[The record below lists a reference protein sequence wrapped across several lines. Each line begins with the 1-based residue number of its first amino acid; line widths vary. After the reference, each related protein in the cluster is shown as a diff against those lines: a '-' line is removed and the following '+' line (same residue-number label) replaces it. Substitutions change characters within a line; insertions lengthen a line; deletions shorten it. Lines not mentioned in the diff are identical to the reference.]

1 MHTNKY
7 KYVSILSAMAVLLL
21 LGIYMWMT
29 YRSASRDI
37 TERAGNQ
44 LLWAVSQKYDSGM
57 SLDTVAMY
65 VDSLLSV
72 AGISRDVTL
81 QQIEGDARNREGV
94 SRNEKVVW
102 QNNERSSSWSMYT
115 KPVSIGRDGSR
126 AIRLALNN
134 PYPELAR
141 RLSPLFL
148 ISAIILSF
156 FAVIIIQ
163 LLRFINE
170 QEQMA
175 ELRNDFSYAMVHDM
189 KSPLSSIIMG
199 AHFLHSGKVDDKPQ
213 IKEKYY
219 TIIEEEAEHLLALVN
234 KLLTISKLENKKL
247 ILNKWDIHIEP
258 IINDLV
264 EKAKAKSTKPIEV
277 KTFLEVKNVLADE
290 QYLTEAI
297 ANLIDNAVKYSKD
310 EIELSIKT
318 FDTDRYVLLKVRDN
332 GIGMTKEEQQV
343 IFDKFGRAAIHEKNR
358 KGGVSGFGLGLNYVD
373 QVMRAHG
380 KIALCVALSGVTA
393 FATESGKLAGRA
405 QKSIKAGNF
414 AKGYSQLERA
424 LIASRKEADRR
435 SEGRIIIAM
444 GQVRTMSLDYD
455 MADSLLNYVENE
467 GMDRSTRGMLV
478 KAKMA
483 LKNATE
489 KYSEAVRLCEGFD
502 EDDLDGSL
510 KTNCKALSIQNAPS
524 LTQAPT
530 TTRKPNRPSR
540 WSASAPTTIR
550 EFTTGRTPA

>member
-1 MHTNKY
+1 MHKNRY
-7 KYVSILSAMAVLLL
+7 RYVSIVSAAAVLLL

-29 YRSASRDI
+29 WRSASRDI

-44 LLWAVSQKYDSGM
+44 LMWAMFYESYTRADLVTESDTLSLPQSRGNLSLASSVEGMNDALSLKYHSEL
-57 SLDTVAMY
+57 SLETVAMY

-72 AGISRDVTL
+72 ARINRDVTI
-81 QQIEGDARNREGV
+81 QEVDSTRQIVR
-94 SRNEKVVW
+94 
-102 QNNERSSSWSMYT
+102 QNNDRCSSWSLMT
-115 KPVSIGRDGSR
+115 KPVSIRRDGSR

-148 ISAIILSF
+148 ISAIILGF

-163 LLRFINE
+163 LLRFITE

-219 TIIEEEAEHLLALVN
+219 TIIEDEAEHLLTLVN
-234 KLLTISKLENKKL
+234 KLLTISKLENRKL
-247 ILNKWDIHIEP
+247 ILNKWNIYIEP

-264 EKAKAKSTKPIEV
+264 EKAKAKATKPIEV
-277 KTFLEVKNVLADE
+277 TTFLEVKNVLADE

-318 FDTDRYVLLKVRDN
+318 FDTDKYVLLKVRDN

-373 QVMRAHG
+373 QVMKAHG
-380 KIALCVALSGVTA
+380 GKVTVA
-393 FATESGKLAGRA
+393 
-405 QKSIKAGNF
+405 
-414 AKGYSQLERA
+414 
-424 LIASRKEADRR
+424 
-435 SEGRIIIAM
+435 SEKDKF
-444 GQVRTMSLDYD
+444 S
-455 MADSLLNYVENE
+455 
-467 GMDRSTRGMLV
+467 
-478 KAKMA
+478 
-483 LKNATE
+483 
-489 KYSEAVRLCEGFD
+489 
-502 EDDLDGSL
+502 
-510 KTNCKALSIQNAPS
+510 
-524 LTQAPT
+524 
-530 TTRKPNRPSR
+530 
-540 WSASAPTTIR
+540 
-550 EFTTGRTPA
+550 EFTLYIPKI

>member
-1 MHTNKY
+1 MSI
-7 KYVSILSAMAVLLL
+7 VSAAAVLLL

-29 YRSASRDI
+29 WRSASRDI
-37 TERAGNQ
+37 AERAANQ
-44 LLWAVSQKYDSGM
+44 LTWAMFYESYTRADLVTESDTLSLPQSRGNLSLASSVEGMNDALSLKYHSEL
-57 SLDTVAMY
+57 SLETVAMY

-72 AGISRDVTL
+72 AKINRDVTV
-81 QQIEGDARNREGV
+81 QEVDSTRQ
-94 SRNEKVVW
+94 VVR
-102 QNNERSSSWSMYT
+102 QNNDRCSSWSLMT
-115 KPVSIGRDGSR
+115 KPVSIRRDGSR

-148 ISAIILSF
+148 ISAFILGF

-163 LLRFINE
+163 LLRFITE

-219 TIIEEEAEHLLALVN
+219 TIIEDEAEHLLTLVN

-247 ILNKWDIHIEP
+247 ILNKWDIYIEP

-264 EKAKAKSTKPIEV
+264 EKAKAKATKPIEV
-277 KTFLEVKNVLADE
+277 TTFLEVKNVLADE

-318 FDTDRYVLLKVRDN
+318 FDTDKYVLLKVRDN

-358 KGGVSGFGLGLNYVD
+358 TGGVSGFGLGLNYVD
-373 QVMRAHG
+373 QVMKAHG
-380 KIALCVALSGVTA
+380 GKVTV
-393 FATESGKLAGRA
+393 S
-405 QKSIKAGNF
+405 
-414 AKGYSQLERA
+414 
-424 LIASRKEADRR
+424 
-435 SEGRIIIAM
+435 SE
-444 GQVRTMSLDYD
+444 
-455 MADSLLNYVENE
+455 
-467 GMDRSTRGMLV
+467 
-478 KAKMA
+478 
-483 LKNATE
+483 KN
-489 KYSEAVRLCEGFD
+489 KFS
-502 EDDLDGSL
+502 
-510 KTNCKALSIQNAPS
+510 
-524 LTQAPT
+524 
-530 TTRKPNRPSR
+530 
-540 WSASAPTTIR
+540 
-550 EFTTGRTPA
+550 EFTLYIPK